1 MATTKSQQLS
11 IIEKQLEQEANAL
24 SNQIGS
30 SESKRITIDG
40 QLGEFVTP
48 EGLALGSEI
57 EFIVIDFLSANRYYT
72 AAYDPNNLAPPVCFA
87 FGKNLADMVPS
98 EASPERQHENCKLC
112 PWNQFGSRGA
122 GKACKNTRELAV
134 LLVGDPEDLDVAN
147 DPLYTISVPPT
158 SLKSFDQI
166 ATFCKATFN
175 GPPIKAVIKAKVNK
189 VGVYSN
195 IMFTGAEAFPLYADA
210 MARREEAYELI
221 SKEPDVSRINE
232 RPKPNRP
239 VARR

>member
-30 SESKRITIDG
+30 SESRRITIDN

-57 EFIVIDFLSANRYYT
+57 KIVVIDFLSANRYYVG
-72 AAYDPNNLAPPVCFA
+72 AYDPNNPAPPVCFA
-87 FGKNLADMVPS
+87 FGKNLGEMVPS
-98 EASPERQHENCKLC
+98 ASSPDRQHDNCKLC
-112 PWNQFGSRGA
+112 PWNQFGSRGQ

-134 LLVGDPEDLDVAN
+134 MLVGEPEDFDVEN

-175 GPPIKAVIKAKVNK
+175 GPPIKAVITAKVNK
-189 VGVYSN
+189 NATYSN
-195 IMFTGAEAFPLYADA
+195 IMFTGAEAFPLYAEA
-210 MARREEAYELI
+210 MNRREEAYELI
-221 SKEPDVSRINE
+221 SREPDVSRINE

>member
-87 FGKNLADMVPS
+87 FGKHLAAWP
-98 EASPERQHENCKLC
+98 
-112 PWNQFGSRGA
+112 
-122 GKACKNTRELAV
+122 
-134 LLVGDPEDLDVAN
+134 
-147 DPLYTISVPPT
+147 
-158 SLKSFDQI
+158 
-166 ATFCKATFN
+166 
-175 GPPIKAVIKAKVNK
+175 
-189 VGVYSN
+189 
-195 IMFTGAEAFPLYADA
+195 
-210 MARREEAYELI
+210 
-221 SKEPDVSRINE
+221 
-232 RPKPNRP
+232 
-239 VARR
+239 